1 MVMTDESFATVHP
14 WFSTEWNG
22 SLK

>member
-1 MVMTDESFATVHP
+1 MMTDESFATVHP